1 MNKKLVAALVTTG
14 LCLSEVAAASPITD
28 FHKGQGSVD
37 LGAWDMKGK
46 VGGHTLG
53 TKWNLQG
60 GITYG
65 LAEKIGLGYEYHGL
79 HAGDFRH
86 GDVSGNEHEIN
97 AYYTLDPQIAM
108 FVGWH
113 RIHASIDRDSE
124 YNGGTT
130 NNIAQL
136 GFVGKTPLSE
146 KFDLYGKV
154 AGGSKSTWLGE
165 AGVAYNINKD
175 FDANL
180 GYRYLKTEM
189 HGDSNKYKGVYLG
202 VTYKFGG
209 PAEETNNVMEETEL
223 QPVEPQGP
231 VVSNTP
237 TPTTTPVAEATVPAN
252 DYYFNSVHFDT
263 DKDTIRA
270 DQVAIVDQ
278 FVNTAKQT
286 GHTFKLVGNT
296 DSQGNATYNDD
307 LSRRRVNAIAQYA
320 KDHGVPPTQLVTMF
334 KGQANP
340 TETNN
345 TDAGRAANRR
355 VDLFEHK

>member
-1 MNKKLVAALVTTG
+1 MNKKLIATVVTVG
-14 LCLSEVAAASPITD
+14 LCLGTVAAASPITD
-28 FHKGQGSVD
+28 FHKGQGQID
-37 LGAWDMKGK
+37 LGAWDLKSK
-46 VGGHTLG
+46 VGGHDLG
-53 TKWNLQG
+53 NKWNLQG

-79 HAGDFRH
+79 HGGDYH
-86 GDVSGNEHEIN
+86 NGDSSGNEHELN
-97 AYYTLDPQIAM
+97 LYYTLDPQVAIFA
-108 FVGWH
+108 GWH
-113 RIHASIDRDSE
+113 RIHSSIDRDSD
-124 YNGGTT
+124 YNGGITS
-130 NNIAQL
+130 NVAQL

-165 AGVAYNINKD
+165 AGVGYKINKD
-175 FDANL
+175 WDANL
-180 GYRYLKTEM
+180 GYRYLKTDM
-189 HGDSNKYKGVYLG
+189 NDDSNKYKGIYLG
-202 VTYKFGG
+202 ANYKFGG
-209 PAEETNNVMEETEL
+209 PAEDSNVMDEAEL
-223 QPVEPQGP
+223 QPVDTEAP

-237 TPTTTPVAEATVPAN
+237 TATTPVAAATVPAN

-263 DKDTIRA
+263 DKDTIKA
-270 DQVAIVDQ
+270 DQISIVDQ

-320 KDHGVPPTQLVTMF
+320 KDHGVPATQLVTMF

-340 TETNN
+340 TETNS